1 MAKLKGLGRGM
12 DAVFDDN
19 SLTPRTGNGA
29 TMLRISDVEPRKNQP
44 RKVFREAGLAELA
57 SSIEQNGVIQPIVVR
72 DAHNGFYS
80 IIAGERRWRAAK
92 IAGLTE
98 IPVVI
103 LDVDD
108 ARAAQLALIENVQRE
123 DLSPLETA
131 QAYRLLMDEYGMTQE
146 EVADKVGKSRPA
158 VANTL
163 GLLSLPD
170 EVKDQL
176 AAGNI
181 SEGHARALK
190 GIKDPA
196 KVRRAVAEVVTR
208 GLSVRAAEALVRRVN
223 QPPKKSPDAD
233 NTPAEGSPSV
243 RVNYARDLEVR
254 MTRAL
259 GRPVRIRKSGKVNKL
274 ILEYI
279 DNDDLQ
285 TLVEKLCGKLED

>member
-1 MAKLKGLGRGM
+1 M

-19 SLTPRTGNGA
+19 SISVQSGSGA
-29 TMLRISDVEPRKNQP
+29 TMLRLSDVEPRKNQP
-44 RKVFREAGLAELA
+44 RKIFREAELAELA
-57 SSIEQNGVIQPIVVR
+57 SSIAQNGVIQPIVVR

-92 IAGLTE
+92 MAGLTE

-131 QAYRLLMDEYGMTQE
+131 QAYRLLMDDYGLTQE

-170 EVKDQL
+170 AVKDEL
-176 AAGNI
+176 AAGTI

-190 GIKDPA
+190 GVKDPA
-196 KVRRAVAEVVTR
+196 KIRKTVAEVVTK
-208 GLSVRAAEALVRRVN
+208 GLSVRNTEALVRRVN
-223 QPPKKSPDAD
+223 HPPKPQPDD
-233 NTPAEGSPSV
+233 DGSGKI
-243 RVNYARDLEVR
+243 RVDYARDLELR

-259 GRPVRIRKSGKVNKL
+259 GRPVRLRSRGKVKTL
-274 ILEYI
+274 QLEYV

-285 TLVEKLCGKLED
+285 SLVEKLCGKLDD